1 MMADG
6 MTSKERRRAVALAA
20 ARLERVRSRRETRL
34 QGLRSFVHEQR
45 GLLAIAAG
53 LTAGIVVGSRSLR
66 GWLRGGISALDPATA
81 IARTPLGTVAL
92 GALLDR
98 GHRAAPATT
107 AAPRRD

>member
-34 QGLRSFVHEQR
+34 QGLRFVHEQR

-53 LTAGIVVGSRSLR
+53 LTAGIVVGSRSR
-66 GWLRGGISALDPATA
+66 AAGCAADSPRSAPPRRSPA
-81 IARTPLGTVAL
+81 PLGTVAL